1 MAFRKL
7 AGIIAALLWSA
18 VATAETP
25 DTAAEIEHLISAV
38 GESGCMFV
46 RNGKEHDA
54 EAAEAHLSL
63 KYRRGRKY
71 ATTAERF
78 IERLASQSSM
88 SRKTYQMVCS
98 DSPAVSSGDWLHARL
113 AEYRARSATAAP

>member
-1 MAFRKL
+1 MAVREL
-7 AGIIAALLWSA
+7 AAVAAALLWSV

-38 GESGCMFV
+38 GESGCTFV

-54 EAAEAHLSL
+54 EAAEAHLRL

-71 ATTAERF
+71 ATTAEAF
-78 IERLASQSSM
+78 IERLASKSSM
-88 SRKTYQMVCS
+88 SRKAYQMACP
-98 DSPAVSSGDWLHARL
+98 DSPTIASGVWLRARL
-113 AEYRARSATAAP
+113 AEFRERDTAAGP